1 MNWSTTL
8 SNDIMLRFPLV
19 FEKTQYKP
27 FLKTIINWLCPQV
40 AENSEHK
47 NFSVFPQMQG
57 YYTFL

>member
-1 MNWSTTL
+1 MNGSTTL
-8 SNDIMLRFPLV
+8 SNDIILNFHLSLK
-19 FEKTQYKP
+19 ETQYKP